1 TVCSQCG
8 AHLGHV
14 FEDGPAP
21 TGLRYCMNS
30 AALDSVRDLFVQ
42 HSAIDAWLPRWQ
54 ARLQRQ
60 LNFSA
65 STTAQQ
71 MLRVNPH
78 IVLRNHLAETV
89 IQHAQQGDF
98 APLHRLQHAL
108 QTPYDALPG
117 HDDLADF
124 PPDWAQHI
132 AISCSS

>member
-1 TVCSQCG
+1 M
-8 AHLGHV
+8 A
-14 FEDGPAP
+14 
-21 TGLRYCMNS
+21 
-30 AALDSVRDLFVQ
+30 
-42 HSAIDAWLPRWQ
+42 

-60 LNFSA
+60 PNFSA
-65 STTAQQ
+65 SATAQQ

-78 IVLRNHLAETV
+78 IVLRNHLGETV